1 MSSNLPEVTAALKRW
16 ETRMDKAAELSATQ
30 ISIAVWTKAKSL
42 TSETV
47 NPPIQSKNK
56 LRHNPHIGGDGTPP
70 NYATGN
76 LNRNII
82 ANPVRRQGFATYAAS
97 VTSGAEYARVLEEG
111 SSRWLSGVKYPYM
124 NPARDEVVNTGK
136 ARMIVDGFFRAAMGV

>member
-1 MSSNLPEVTAALKRW
+1 VSDNLPEVTAALKAW
-16 ETRMDKAAELSATQ
+16 QTRMDKAAELSARQ
-30 ISIAVWTKAKSL
+30 ISIAVWNKAKSL

-47 NPPIQSKNK
+47 NPPTQTKNR
-56 LRHNPHIGGDGTPP
+56 LRHNPHIGGNGTPP

-82 ANPVRRQGFATYAAS
+82 ANSVIRQGFGTYVAS
-97 VTSGAEYARVLEEG
+97 VSSNAEYARAVELG

-124 NPARDEVVNTGK
+124 YPARDEIVNSGK
-136 ARMIVDGFFRAAMGV
+136 ARMIMTGFIKAAMGG

>member
-1 MSSNLPEVTAALKRW
+1 
-16 ETRMDKAAELSATQ
+16 MDKAAELSAKQ
-30 ISIAVWTKAKSL
+30 ISIAVWNRAKSL

-47 NPPIQSKNK
+47 NPPTQSNNR
-56 LRHNPHIGGDGTPP
+56 LRHNPHIGGNGTPP

-82 ANPVRRQGFATYAAS
+82 ANPVRRLGFSTYAAS

-124 NPARDEVVNTGK
+124 NPARDEIVNTGK
-136 ARMIVDGFFRAAMGV
+136 ARMIVNGFFRAAMGG

>member
-1 MSSNLPEVTAALKRW
+1 MSNNLPEVTAALKRW

-56 LRHNPHIGGDGTPP
+56 VRHNPHIGGDGTPP

>member
-16 ETRMDKAAELSATQ
+16 ETRMDKAAELSAKQ

-136 ARMIVDGFFRAAMGV
+136 ARMIVNGFFRAAMGG